1 MRRVHEAASRGFDR
15 EAEAYERGR
24 PEYPPQAIAWLVER
38 LELRPGRVVLDV
50 GAGTGKLSRAFEP
63 SGAAVIAAEPVAGMR
78 EILIRQSPSLRV
90 LDATAEAL
98 PLAPASVD
106 AVVAG
111 QAFHWFD
118 GPVALRE
125 FDRVLRPSGRL
136 ALIWN
141 RRDSDQ
147 SLQRAIEAILAPY
160 RRGTPSHR
168 GEWRQAFEGEAPFEA
183 DDELAV
189 AFVQE
194 LDREQLLAR
203 VISTSFIAALP
214 ESERRAVEERVHA
227 LAAAG
232 EPLALRY
239 VSEVSLFGRKRR

>member
-50 GAGTGKLSRAFEP
+50 GAGTGKLSRALEP

-141 RRDSDQ
+141 RRESDQ
-147 SLQRAIEAILAPY
+147 PLQRAIEAILAPY
-160 RRGTPSHR
+160 RRDTPSHR
-168 GEWRQAFEGEAPFEA
+168 GEWRHAFEGEAPFEA
-183 DDELAV
+183 DDELVV

-203 VISTSFIAALP
+203 VISTSFIAALA
-214 ESERRAVEERVHA
+214 ENDRRAVEERVRA
-227 LAAAG
+227 LAAAR

-239 VSEVSLFGRKRR
+239 VSEVSLFARKRR

>member
-1 MRRVHEAASRGFDR
+1 MQRVHEAAGRGFDR

-24 PEYPPQAIAWLVER
+24 PEYPQQAIAWLVDR

-50 GAGTGKLSRAFEP
+50 GAGTGKLSRALEP
-63 SGAAVIAAEPVAGMR
+63 SGAQVIAAEPVAAMR
-78 EILIRQSPSLRV
+78 QILTQQSPSLRV

-125 FDRVLRPSGRL
+125 FDRVLRPPGRL
-136 ALIWN
+136 ALVWN

-147 SLQRAIEAILAPY
+147 PLQREIEAIFAPY
-160 RRGTPSHR
+160 RRDTPSHR
-168 GEWRQAFEGEAPFEA
+168 GHWRQAFAGEAPFEA
-183 DDELAV
+183 DEELAIP
-189 AFVQE
+189 FVQQ

-203 VISTSFIAALP
+203 VVSTSFIAALA
-214 ESERRAVEERVHA
+214 EAERRAVENRVRA
-227 LAAAG
+227 LATR
-232 EPLALRY
+232 EPLELLY
-239 VSEVSLFGRKRR
+239 VCEVSLFRRKAR

>member
-1 MRRVHEAASRGFDR
+1 MQRVHEAASRGFDS

-24 PEYPPQAIAWLVER
+24 PEYPPQAIAWLAER

-50 GAGTGKLSRAFEP
+50 GAGTGKLSRALEP
-63 SGAAVIAAEPVAGMR
+63 SGAEVIAAEPVAGMR
-78 EILIRQSPSLRV
+78 RILTQQSPSLRV

-98 PLAPASVD
+98 PLAPASID

-118 GPVALRE
+118 GLVALRE
-125 FDRVLRPSGRL
+125 FDRVLRPAGRL

-147 SLQRAIEAILAPY
+147 PLQRAIEAILAPY
-160 RRGTPSHR
+160 RRDTPSHR
-168 GEWRQAFEGEAPFEA
+168 GHWRQAFEGDAPFEGE
-183 DDELAV
+183 DELAV
-189 AFVQE
+189 PFVQE

-203 VISTSFIAALP
+203 VVSTSFVAALG
-214 ESERRAVEERVHA
+214 ESEQHAVEQRLLA
-227 LAAAG
+227 LFFFF
-232 EPLALRY
+232 ELRY
-239 VSEVSLFGRKRR
+239 VSEVSLFRRKAR